1 MMADPLARLRKAS
14 EQKGVK
20 VPISLAALNA
30 GLMVQYDRDH
40 ASLKF
45 ARRVYGRFNK
55 LYVQNNSDENIAID
69 LDFTTSKRYI
79 VIARTGKEITDIDFQ
94 EFNVTNISATNT
106 SADEVVITCIF
117 ERPLAR
123 EG

>member
-14 EQKGVK
+14 ERAGVK

-40 ASLKF
+40 ASLKY
-45 ARRVYGRFNK
+45 ARRVYGGFNK

-69 LDFTTSKRYI
+69 LDFTTSKRFVI
-79 VIARTGKEITDIDFQ
+79 VSKTGMEITDVFFE
-94 EFNVTNISATNT
+94 EFNVTNLSATNT
-106 SADEVVITCIF
+106 SADEVIITCIF

-123 EG
+123 EA